1 MNISKES
8 GIVEKNVSVVI
19 NNTGKPICL
28 TIDWIHD
35 LLYWIDIKS
44 NTINVVNIFEPQLNL
59 LLINLDEEKVTTLV
73 VNPMKS
79 VLIWIRK
86 GVSSAIMESF
96 QDGSNIR
103 VLYDNSPAS
112 HITVDFDAE
121 RYYFID
127 KNYWTLYSI
136 DFKGDNEQFHIRD
149 SFLSIVND
157 MSVLN
162 DDLYLSIDEAMVR
175 LPKISIG
182 QKKFDFML
190 ISSKFN
196 DSENFFNSSIKSQK
210 SYRQEIYRV
219 KIVDPLLQ
227 PNFTNK
233 CESAN
238 CSYLCLPSGNIY
250 GFRCICPTNGSS
262 NLTDCEIHEQ
272 NLIVRTTTERIT
284 FKTVS
289 TERVMTTYRPIWDDF
304 DYQELHPHL
313 TQDLLT
319 NIITESP
326 IQRTNRLNDEHY
338 NPLHEQSND
347 DLKTES
353 QSVTESPNKNSQ
365 QINNEEKPSMHTT
378 YNIPLMFSLLLIGFF
393 VFSLIMT
400 ALIIS
405 NFRYNFQFFS
415 DRDSK
420 KKLKFIF

>member
-8 GIVEKNVSVVI
+8 GILEKNVSVVI

-44 NTINVVNIFEPQLNL
+44 NTINVVNILEPQFNL

-96 QDGSNIR
+96 EDGSNIR
-103 VLYDNSPAS
+103 VLYNNRPAL
-112 HITVDFDAE
+112 HITVDFDAQ

-127 KNYWTLYSI
+127 KNYWTLCSI
-136 DFKGDNEQFHIRD
+136 DFKGSDEQFHIRD

-162 DDLYLSIDEAMVR
+162 DDLYLSIDEAIVR

-182 QKKFDFML
+182 QKKFDLML

-219 KIVDPLLQ
+219 KIVNQLLQ

-238 CSYLCLPSGNIY
+238 CSYLCLPSANIY
-250 GFRCICPTNGSS
+250 GFRCICPTNSS
-262 NLTDCEIHEQ
+262 LNLTDCEIHEQ
-272 NLIVRTTTERIT
+272 NLIFRTTTESTT
-284 FKTVS
+284 FKTVR
-289 TERVMTTYRPIWDDF
+289 TERVMTTYRPTWDIIIPRHEEPYPD
-304 DYQELHPHL
+304 QVMHL
-313 TQDLLT
+313 PI
-319 NIITESP
+319 NVMTESP
-326 IQRTNRLNDEHY
+326 IQRRNRLIDNY
-338 NPLHEQSND
+338 PLHEQSTD
-347 DLKTES
+347 DLKTDS
-353 QSVTESPNKNSQ
+353 QSVTGSPNNNSQ
-365 QINNEEKPSMHTT
+365 QINNEEKPSTHTT
-378 YNIPLMFSLLLIGFF
+378 YNIPLMFGLLLIGFF

-405 NFRYNFQFFS
+405 NFRYNFQIFS

-420 KKLKFIF
+420 KI